1 MKQEF
6 VRFAIAGGIGF
17 AVDAGILY
25 GMLAIGAGYFV
36 GRLVSF
42 LAAVWTT
49 WQINRRFTFVPNN
62 SGTRWQE
69 WWRYLSAMLGGGSVN
84 YAAYSVTV
92 MLLPSTPLKP
102 LFAVAVGS
110 IVGMIVN
117 FLSAKLWVFKK
128 R

>member
-49 WQINRRFTFVPNN
+49 WQINRRFTFVPND

-69 WWRYLSAMLGGGSVN
+69 WWMYLSAMLGGGSVN

-102 LFAVAVGS
+102 LCAVAVGS